1 MIAIRE
7 INEFNQNDLNKINQF
22 IPMLSQSASLLTPD
36 HFAEIV
42 KSSATHLY
50 VAEEHNLLMGM
61 LSLVVFPIPTGS
73 RAWIE
78 DVVVDEKARGKGI
91 GRLLTL
97 HALEESKKL
106 DVVSVDLTSRPSRV
120 AANHLYQSVGFEKRD
135 TNIYRFK
142 HAS

>member
-1 MIAIRE
+1 
-7 INEFNQNDLNKINQF
+7 
-22 IPMLSQSASLLTPD
+22 
-36 HFAEIV
+36 V